1 MFLILSSKEQHKSHP
16 NVLKLLSCKR
26 YRNKTQTHY
35 EGHQSLL
42 MGELYISILFRLV
55 QNQPTTQHKQV

>member
-1 MFLILSSKEQHKSHP
+1 MFSILSSKEQHKSHS
-16 NVLKLLSCKR
+16 NVLKLLSCKK